1 MAVNPQYERPVK
13 GGVMSFSEY
22 QELERR
28 SPHAK
33 YEYLNGRARFM
44 AGGSLACDLISFN
57 VRTAIDINF
66 RAGPCHVC
74 GSDMK
79 VLLGTKS
86 DRREHRVYPDVTASC
101 DEIYRKIDFTA
112 IVEEEE

>member
-1 MAVNPQYERPVK
+1 
-13 GGVMSFSEY
+13 
-22 QELERR
+22 
-28 SPHAK
+28 
-33 YEYLNGRARFM
+33 
-44 AGGSLACDLISFN
+44 
-57 VRTAIDINF
+57 
-66 RAGPCHVC
+66 
-74 GSDMK
+74 MK